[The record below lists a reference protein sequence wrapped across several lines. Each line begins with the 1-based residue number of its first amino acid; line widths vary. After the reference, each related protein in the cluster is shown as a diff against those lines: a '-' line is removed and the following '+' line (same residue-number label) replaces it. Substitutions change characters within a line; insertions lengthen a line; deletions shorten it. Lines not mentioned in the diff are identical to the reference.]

1 MSKVDKRKRDKTRRR
16 KAIKVEPKLRLYHG
30 TNYKY
35 LDAILKKGIIPRKK
49 KKSQWEEYPSNPDMV
64 YLTTAYPF
72 YFATNTLD
80 GDEDEKAIVFEIDGK
95 GLSEN
100 LFYPDEDFI
109 VQGISDEQR
118 KKWGLPNDNFAKTM
132 KIRNSIEDYK
142 TNWKTSINALG
153 NVCYKGI
160 IPPESITRYCV
171 VDFKKRVELYFD
183 VGDPVIS
190 IGNYGFLGEHYRR
203 LVEWFFGDCKN
214 YPTKNPIVIPNDL
227 TKQERETKYYK
238 DLIKMAKNQ
247 KEYVKKQ
254 SKDRTGIEVVNI
266 K

>member
-1 MSKVDKRKRDKTRRR
+1 MK
-16 KAIKVEPKLRLYHG
+16 LYHG
-30 TNYKY
+30 TKYKF
-35 LDAILKKGIIPRKK
+35 LETILKQGLTPRKAK
-49 KKSQWEEYPSNPDMV
+49 ESNWDELPSHPEMV
-64 YLTTAYPF
+64 YLSTAYPW
-72 YFATNTLD
+72 YYAVPTEEGL
-80 GDEDEKAIVFEIDGK
+80 GKGVVFEID
-95 GLSEN
+95 LERLDTSN
-100 LFYPDEDFI
+100 LYPDEDFI

-254 SKDRTGIEVVNI
+254 
-266 K
+266 